1 MVPLDNGITKGECKT
16 KAIQANWGTF
26 KHNQTCPR
34 IIQAYSEIFRTL
46 PYPDIF
52 KTGIFRTLIYYKQE
66 AYSEP
71 RHIHNPAIF
80 RTPLYSERWHIQ
92 NLRHIQY
99 PVAHPRGSV
108 NYFHS

>member
-1 MVPLDNGITKGECKT
+1 MVPLDKGLQRVNVKQ
-16 KAIQANWGTF
+16 KRFRQIYALRL
-26 KHNQTCPR
+26 NQTYPR
-34 IIQAYSEIFRTL
+34 IIQAYSGIFKTL
-46 PYPDIF
+46 SYPEIF
-52 KTGIFRTLIYYKQE
+52 KTGISRTPTYYKQE

-80 RTPLYSERWHIQ
+80 RTRLYSERWHIQ

-108 NYFHS
+108 NNFHS